1 MDIAFT
7 IPVDPELEVN
17 DPITVEPLEHDDLRL
32 TQGEVSIDL
41 DQAAT
46 EKLHRALGYIL
57 VERAYARG
65 RSTEPHILQT
75 ALYQQP
81 ASRRVDRRGTSP
93 VSVPHDRACRR
104 GRRGVQRG
112 EEVGTRAPRLAG
124 GARNIRSPRGRAGG
138 CHHRYGSRR
147 DGLQINL
154 SLWVPHKFNLTSDK
168 VGLKTRL

>member
-65 RSTEPHILQT
+65 
-75 ALYQQP
+75 A
-81 ASRRVDRRGTSP
+81 
-93 VSVPHDRACRR
+93 
-104 GRRGVQRG
+104 
-112 EEVGTRAPRLAG
+112 
-124 GARNIRSPRGRAGG
+124 
-138 CHHRYGSRR
+138 
-147 DGLQINL
+147 IN
-154 SLWVPHKFNLTSDK
+154 
-168 VGLKTRL
+168 